1 MKSLTVVV
9 HAAPNPR
16 WLARTID
23 HAGAF
28 AEEVALRG
36 VMARV
41 RVHHDYTRS
50 ALFVACHYAN
60 EARLLHQNGALSA
73 PNDGVMVLRADF
85 ERRGMYDSV
94 GASDM
99 WRDTHGT
106 ATIFT
111 YTEGDRS
118 RRDNGYLYVA
128 PQAALL
134 LGAWTLPK
142 VSPMWMEIDPERARS
157 SHGGGPCLVS

>member
-1 MKSLTVVV
+1 MKTLTVVV

-16 WLARTID
+16 WLARTTE
-23 HAGAF
+23 HANAF

-36 VMARV
+36 VLARV
-41 RVHHDYTRS
+41 RVHHDYAAS

-60 EARLLHQNGALSA
+60 AARMLNDGVAGAA

-94 GASDM
+94 GACDM

-111 YTEGDRS
+111 YTEGGP

-142 VSPMWMEIDPERARS
+142 VSPMWMEIEHDRARGS
-157 SHGGGPCLVS
+157 NGGGPCLVS

>member
-9 HAAPNPR
+9 LAAPSPK
-16 WLARTID
+16 WLARTMD
-23 HAGAF
+23 HANAF

-36 VMARV
+36 VLARV
-41 RVHHDYTRS
+41 RVHHNYAAS
-50 ALFVACHYAN
+50 ALFAACHYAN
-60 EARLLHQNGALSA
+60 EAHALHATGALSA
-73 PNDGVMVLRADF
+73 PNDGVMVLRADY

-94 GASDM
+94 GACDM

-111 YTEGDRS
+111 YTEGGP

-128 PQAALL
+128 PHSALL

-142 VSPMWMEIDPERARS
+142 VSPMWMEIEHDRAR
-157 SHGGGPCLVS
+157 GGALL